1 MTYPE
6 ALTCEHPGCLEPTRE
21 RKPYC
26 SDHIDDLPYIQELV
40 ARICE
45 RDEELERVAR
55 RGWKEVDPQ
64 GLTASEILLQL
75 SLYGDRTVPRLCRD
89 LQLDIDVAE
98 GFAMALARR
107 GMVTLGQTDRGHMKV
122 ALASVGHEAL
132 REFKLTERK
141 AG

>member
-6 ALTCEHPGCLEPTRE
+6 ALTCEHAGCLEPTRE

-40 ARICE
+40 DRINE

-75 SLYGDRTVPRLCRD
+75 SLYGERTVPRLCRD
-89 LQLDIDVAE
+89 LQLDVDVAE

-107 GMVTLGQTDRGHMKV
+107 GMVTLGQTDRGHMKI
-122 ALASVGHEAL
+122 AMASVGQEAL
-132 REFKLTERK
+132 LEYQQSERR

>member
-1 MTYPE
+1 M
-6 ALTCEHPGCLEPTRE
+6 
-21 RKPYC
+21 
-26 SDHIDDLPYIQELV
+26 PYIQELV